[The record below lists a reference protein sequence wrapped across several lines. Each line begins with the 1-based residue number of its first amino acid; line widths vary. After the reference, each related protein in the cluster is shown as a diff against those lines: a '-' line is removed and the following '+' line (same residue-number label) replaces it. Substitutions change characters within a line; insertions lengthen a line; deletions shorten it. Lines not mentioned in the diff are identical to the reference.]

1 MSKVEKFLQ
10 SAFFRTLI
18 SIVVGF
24 AVGAVFLAAVQI
36 NVGAAYGKLFTSI
49 FANAKSLSYSV
60 VYATPLIIL
69 GLSVAFSFRTG
80 VFNIGAEG
88 QFVVG
93 SMAACVVGILVPA
106 PAIVLVPLCVLV
118 SAVAGA
124 VWGMIVGIL
133 KVKWG
138 INEVLSMIMFNWIAF
153 YLSNYIAG
161 LPAIKSDG
169 NAEATKNVQE
179 AAMILLPKSVIS
191 KLGLCNSA
199 NWGIFVAILLSIFCY
214 VVIEKT
220 TLGFSLKA
228 VGSNRD
234 AAEYAGINVN
244 RAVLTALGISGA
256 MGGIAG
262 AMNLLGMGQRI
273 SIFTAQEGYGFQ
285 GIIAALIGNSNPLGV
300 FFGGLFYGA
309 IKYGGSRLNLI
320 GAHSE
325 TTAMV
330 GDNMQTDVLTG
341 IEAGLE
347 TFMTLTGVS
356 QESTPD
362 KYAYAPD
369 HIISSVADLVPVV
382 NRLAGASVVAD

>member
-36 NVGAAYGKLFTSI
+36 DVGAAYGKLFTSI

-106 PAIVLVPLCVLV
+106 PAIVLVPLCVLA

-179 AAMILLPKSVIS
+179 AAMILLPKGVIS
-191 KLGLCNSA
+191 ELGLCNSA

-273 SIFTAQEGYGFQ
+273 SIFTAQESYGFQ

-320 GAHSE
+320 GAPSE
-325 TTAMV
+325 
-330 GDNMQTDVLTG
+330 
-341 IEAGLE
+341 
-347 TFMTLTGVS
+347 
-356 QESTPD
+356 
-362 KYAYAPD
+362 
-369 HIISSVADLVPVV
+369 VV
-382 NRLAGASVVAD
+382 NVIMGTVVFFIAISHIFKFRKRKKEGK

>member
-36 NVGAAYGKLFTSI
+36 DVGAAYGKLFTSI

-106 PAIVLVPLCVLV
+106 PAIVLVPLCVLA

-273 SIFTAQEGYGFQ
+273 SIFTAQESYGFQ

-320 GAHSE
+320 GAPSE
-325 TTAMV
+325 
-330 GDNMQTDVLTG
+330 
-341 IEAGLE
+341 
-347 TFMTLTGVS
+347 
-356 QESTPD
+356 
-362 KYAYAPD
+362 
-369 HIISSVADLVPVV
+369 VV
-382 NRLAGASVVAD
+382 NVIMGTVVFFIAISHIFKFHKHKKEGK

>member
-36 NVGAAYGKLFTSI
+36 DVSAAYGKLFTSI

-106 PAIVLVPLCVLV
+106 PAIVLVPLCVLA

-273 SIFTAQEGYGFQ
+273 SIFTAQESYGFQ

-320 GAHSE
+320 GAPSE
-325 TTAMV
+325 
-330 GDNMQTDVLTG
+330 
-341 IEAGLE
+341 
-347 TFMTLTGVS
+347 
-356 QESTPD
+356 
-362 KYAYAPD
+362 
-369 HIISSVADLVPVV
+369 VV
-382 NRLAGASVVAD
+382 NVIMGTVVFFIAISHIFKFRKHKKEGK

>member
-36 NVGAAYGKLFTSI
+36 DVGAAYGKLFSSI

-106 PAIVLVPLCVLV
+106 PAIVLVPLCVLA

-273 SIFTAQEGYGFQ
+273 SIFTAQESYGFQ

-320 GAHSE
+320 GAPSE
-325 TTAMV
+325 
-330 GDNMQTDVLTG
+330 
-341 IEAGLE
+341 
-347 TFMTLTGVS
+347 
-356 QESTPD
+356 
-362 KYAYAPD
+362 
-369 HIISSVADLVPVV
+369 VV
-382 NRLAGASVVAD
+382 NVIMGTVVFFIAISHIFKFCKHKKEGK

>member
-138 INEVLSMIMFNWIAF
+138 INEVLSMIMFTWIAF
-153 YLSNYIAG
+153 YLSNYLAGHDPAAQERYQQAGPVQQRQLGHFCGHSAFDLLLCGDRKNHAG
-161 LPAIKSDG
+161 LQPEG
-169 NAEATKNVQE
+169 
-179 AAMILLPKSVIS
+179 
-191 KLGLCNSA
+191 C
-199 NWGIFVAILLSIFCY
+199 
-214 VVIEKT
+214 
-220 TLGFSLKA
+220 
-228 VGSNRD
+228 
-234 AAEYAGINVN
+234 
-244 RAVLTALGISGA
+244 
-256 MGGIAG
+256 
-262 AMNLLGMGQRI
+262 GQQPGCR
-273 SIFTAQEGYGFQ
+273 
-285 GIIAALIGNSNPLGV
+285 
-300 FFGGLFYGA
+300 
-309 IKYGGSRLNLI
+309 
-320 GAHSE
+320 
-325 TTAMV
+325 
-330 GDNMQTDVLTG
+330 
-341 IEAGLE
+341 
-347 TFMTLTGVS
+347 
-356 QESTPD
+356 
-362 KYAYAPD
+362 
-369 HIISSVADLVPVV
+369 
-382 NRLAGASVVAD
+382 

>member
-1 MSKVEKFLQ
+1 MSKVEKILQ

-36 NVGAAYGKLFTSI
+36 DVGAAYGKLFTSI

-179 AAMILLPKSVIS
+179 AAMILLPKGVIS

-273 SIFTAQEGYGFQ
+273 SIFTAQESYGFQ

-320 GAHSE
+320 GAPSE
-325 TTAMV
+325 
-330 GDNMQTDVLTG
+330 
-341 IEAGLE
+341 
-347 TFMTLTGVS
+347 
-356 QESTPD
+356 
-362 KYAYAPD
+362 
-369 HIISSVADLVPVV
+369 VV
-382 NRLAGASVVAD
+382 NVIMGTVVFFIAISHIFKFRKRKKEGK

>member
-36 NVGAAYGKLFTSI
+36 DVGAAYGKLFTSI

-106 PAIVLVPLCVLV
+106 PAIVLVPLCVLA

-124 VWGMIVGIL
+124 MWGMIVGIL

-273 SIFTAQEGYGFQ
+273 SIFTAQESYGFQ

-320 GAHSE
+320 GAPSE
-325 TTAMV
+325 
-330 GDNMQTDVLTG
+330 
-341 IEAGLE
+341 
-347 TFMTLTGVS
+347 
-356 QESTPD
+356 
-362 KYAYAPD
+362 
-369 HIISSVADLVPVV
+369 VV
-382 NRLAGASVVAD
+382 NVIMGTVVFFIAISHIFKFRKRKKEGK

>member
-36 NVGAAYGKLFTSI
+36 NVGAAYGKLFSSI

-106 PAIVLVPLCVLV
+106 PAIVLVLLCVLA

-161 LPAIKSDG
+161 LPAIKSEG

-273 SIFTAQEGYGFQ
+273 SIFTAQESYGFQ

-320 GAHSE
+320 GAPSE
-325 TTAMV
+325 
-330 GDNMQTDVLTG
+330 
-341 IEAGLE
+341 
-347 TFMTLTGVS
+347 
-356 QESTPD
+356 
-362 KYAYAPD
+362 
-369 HIISSVADLVPVV
+369 VV
-382 NRLAGASVVAD
+382 NVIMGTVVFFIAISHIFKFRKHKKEGK

>member
-36 NVGAAYGKLFTSI
+36 DVGAAYGKLFTSI

-106 PAIVLVPLCVLV
+106 PAIVLVPLCVLA

-179 AAMILLPKSVIS
+179 AAMILLPKGVIS

-199 NWGIFVAILLSIFCY
+199 NWGIFVASLLSIFCY

-273 SIFTAQEGYGFQ
+273 SIFTAQESYGFQ

-320 GAHSE
+320 GAPSE
-325 TTAMV
+325 
-330 GDNMQTDVLTG
+330 
-341 IEAGLE
+341 
-347 TFMTLTGVS
+347 
-356 QESTPD
+356 
-362 KYAYAPD
+362 
-369 HIISSVADLVPVV
+369 VV
-382 NRLAGASVVAD
+382 NVIMGTVVFFIAISHIFKFRKHKKEGK

>member
-228 VGSNRD
+228 VGNNRD

-320 GAHSE
+320 GAPSE
-325 TTAMV
+325 
-330 GDNMQTDVLTG
+330 
-341 IEAGLE
+341 
-347 TFMTLTGVS
+347 
-356 QESTPD
+356 
-362 KYAYAPD
+362 
-369 HIISSVADLVPVV
+369 VV
-382 NRLAGASVVAD
+382 NVIMGTVVFFIAISHIFKFRKHKKEGK

>member
-36 NVGAAYGKLFTSI
+36 NVGAAYGKLFSSI

-106 PAIVLVPLCVLV
+106 PAIVLVPLCVLA

-179 AAMILLPKSVIS
+179 AAMILLPKSVIG

-273 SIFTAQEGYGFQ
+273 SIFTAQESYGFQ

-320 GAHSE
+320 GAPSE
-325 TTAMV
+325 
-330 GDNMQTDVLTG
+330 
-341 IEAGLE
+341 
-347 TFMTLTGVS
+347 
-356 QESTPD
+356 
-362 KYAYAPD
+362 
-369 HIISSVADLVPVV
+369 VV
-382 NRLAGASVVAD
+382 NVIMGTVVFFIAISHIFKFRKHKKEGK

>member
-36 NVGAAYGKLFTSI
+36 DVGAAYGKLFTSI

-80 VFNIGAEG
+80 VFNIGTEG

-106 PAIVLVPLCVLV
+106 PAIVLVPLCVLA

-273 SIFTAQEGYGFQ
+273 SIFTAQESYGFQ

-320 GAHSE
+320 GAPSE
-325 TTAMV
+325 
-330 GDNMQTDVLTG
+330 
-341 IEAGLE
+341 
-347 TFMTLTGVS
+347 
-356 QESTPD
+356 
-362 KYAYAPD
+362 
-369 HIISSVADLVPVV
+369 VV
-382 NRLAGASVVAD
+382 NVIMGTVVFFIAISHIFKFRKRKKEGK

>member
-36 NVGAAYGKLFTSI
+36 DVGAAYGKLFTSI

-106 PAIVLVPLCVLV
+106 PAIVLVPLCVLA

-273 SIFTAQEGYGFQ
+273 SIFTAQESYGFQ
-285 GIIAALIGNSNPLGV
+285 GIIAALIGN
-300 FFGGLFYGA
+300 LFHYLRA
-309 IKYGGSRLNLI
+309 AL
-320 GAHSE
+320 
-325 TTAMV
+325 
-330 GDNMQTDVLTG
+330 
-341 IEAGLE
+341 EALE
-347 TFMTLTGVS
+347 RG
-356 QESTPD
+356 
-362 KYAYAPD
+362 
-369 HIISSVADLVPVV
+369 
-382 NRLAGASVVAD
+382 

>member
-320 GAHSE
+320 GAPSE
-325 TTAMV
+325 
-330 GDNMQTDVLTG
+330 
-341 IEAGLE
+341 
-347 TFMTLTGVS
+347 
-356 QESTPD
+356 
-362 KYAYAPD
+362 
-369 HIISSVADLVPVV
+369 VV
-382 NRLAGASVVAD
+382 NVIMGTVGFFIAISHIFKFRKHKKEGK

>member
-36 NVGAAYGKLFTSI
+36 DVGAAYGKLFTSI

-153 YLSNYIAG
+153 YLSNYLAG

-179 AAMILLPKSVIS
+179 AAMILLPKGVIS

-273 SIFTAQEGYGFQ
+273 SIFTAQESYGFQ

-320 GAHSE
+320 GAPSE
-325 TTAMV
+325 
-330 GDNMQTDVLTG
+330 
-341 IEAGLE
+341 
-347 TFMTLTGVS
+347 
-356 QESTPD
+356 
-362 KYAYAPD
+362 
-369 HIISSVADLVPVV
+369 VV
-382 NRLAGASVVAD
+382 NVIMGTVVFFIAISHIFKFRKHKKEGK

>member
-1 MSKVEKFLQ
+1 MPKKTKEKKPL
-10 SAFFRTLI
+10 AENRLLHTVL
-18 SIVVGF
+18 SIVIGF
-24 AVGAVFLAAVQI
+24 LVGALFLAIMGISVSQ
-36 NVGAAYGKLFTSI
+36 AYGKLFQSI
-49 FANAKSLSYSV
+49 FSGTKAISYCI
-60 VYATPLIIL
+60 VYAAPYIVA
-69 GLSVAFSFRTG
+69 GLSVAFSFKTG

-93 SMAACVVGILVPA
+93 AMAACVVGILGA
-106 PAIVLVPLCVLV
+106 SLPAILLVPLCFL
-118 SAVAGA
+118 AAALAGA
-124 VWGMIVGIL
+124 LWGAIVGFL
-133 KVKWG
+133 KTKWG

-179 AAMILLPKSVIS
+179 AAMILLPKGVIS

-273 SIFTAQEGYGFQ
+273 SIFTAQESYGFQ

-320 GAHSE
+320 GAPSE
-325 TTAMV
+325 
-330 GDNMQTDVLTG
+330 
-341 IEAGLE
+341 
-347 TFMTLTGVS
+347 
-356 QESTPD
+356 
-362 KYAYAPD
+362 
-369 HIISSVADLVPVV
+369 VV
-382 NRLAGASVVAD
+382 NVIMGTVVFFIAISHIFKFRKRKKEGK

>member
-36 NVGAAYGKLFTSI
+36 DVGAAYGKLFTSI

-106 PAIVLVPLCVLV
+106 PAIVLVPLCVLA

-161 LPAIKSDG
+161 LPAIKSAG

-273 SIFTAQEGYGFQ
+273 SIFTAQESYGFQ

-320 GAHSE
+320 GAPSE
-325 TTAMV
+325 
-330 GDNMQTDVLTG
+330 
-341 IEAGLE
+341 
-347 TFMTLTGVS
+347 
-356 QESTPD
+356 
-362 KYAYAPD
+362 
-369 HIISSVADLVPVV
+369 VV
-382 NRLAGASVVAD
+382 NVIMGTVVFFIAISHIFKFRKHKKEGK

>member
-36 NVGAAYGKLFTSI
+36 DVGAAYGKLFTSI

-273 SIFTAQEGYGFQ
+273 SIFTAQESYGFQ

-320 GAHSE
+320 GAPSE
-325 TTAMV
+325 
-330 GDNMQTDVLTG
+330 
-341 IEAGLE
+341 
-347 TFMTLTGVS
+347 
-356 QESTPD
+356 
-362 KYAYAPD
+362 
-369 HIISSVADLVPVV
+369 VV
-382 NRLAGASVVAD
+382 NVIMGTVVFFIAISHIFKFRKHKKEGK

>member
-1 MSKVEKFLQ
+1 MSKVEKILQ

-36 NVGAAYGKLFTSI
+36 DVGAAYGKLFTSI

-106 PAIVLVPLCVLV
+106 PAIVLVPLCVLA
-118 SAVAGA
+118 SAAAGA

-179 AAMILLPKSVIS
+179 AAMILLPKGVIS

-273 SIFTAQEGYGFQ
+273 SIFTAQESYGFQ

-320 GAHSE
+320 GAPSE
-325 TTAMV
+325 
-330 GDNMQTDVLTG
+330 
-341 IEAGLE
+341 
-347 TFMTLTGVS
+347 
-356 QESTPD
+356 
-362 KYAYAPD
+362 
-369 HIISSVADLVPVV
+369 VV
-382 NRLAGASVVAD
+382 NVIMGTVVFFIAISHIFKFRKRKKEGK

>member
-36 NVGAAYGKLFTSI
+36 NVGAAYGKLFSSI

-106 PAIVLVPLCVLV
+106 PAIVLVPLCMLA

-273 SIFTAQEGYGFQ
+273 SIFTAQESYGFQ

-320 GAHSE
+320 GAPSE
-325 TTAMV
+325 
-330 GDNMQTDVLTG
+330 
-341 IEAGLE
+341 
-347 TFMTLTGVS
+347 
-356 QESTPD
+356 
-362 KYAYAPD
+362 
-369 HIISSVADLVPVV
+369 VV
-382 NRLAGASVVAD
+382 NVIMGTVVFFIAISHIFKFRKRKKEGK

>member
-36 NVGAAYGKLFTSI
+36 DVGAAYGKLFTSI

-106 PAIVLVPLCVLV
+106 PAIVLVPLCVLA

-161 LPAIKSDG
+161 LPAIKSEG

-244 RAVLTALGISGA
+244 RAVLMALGISGA

-273 SIFTAQEGYGFQ
+273 SIFTAQESYGFQ

-320 GAHSE
+320 GAPSE
-325 TTAMV
+325 
-330 GDNMQTDVLTG
+330 
-341 IEAGLE
+341 
-347 TFMTLTGVS
+347 
-356 QESTPD
+356 
-362 KYAYAPD
+362 
-369 HIISSVADLVPVV
+369 VV
-382 NRLAGASVVAD
+382 NVIMGTVVFFIAISHIFKFRKHKKEGK

>member
-36 NVGAAYGKLFTSI
+36 DVGDAYGKLFSSI

-106 PAIVLVPLCVLV
+106 PAIVLVPLCVLA

-161 LPAIKSDG
+161 LPAIKSEG

-273 SIFTAQEGYGFQ
+273 SIFTAQESYGFQ

-320 GAHSE
+320 GAPSE
-325 TTAMV
+325 
-330 GDNMQTDVLTG
+330 
-341 IEAGLE
+341 
-347 TFMTLTGVS
+347 
-356 QESTPD
+356 
-362 KYAYAPD
+362 
-369 HIISSVADLVPVV
+369 VV
-382 NRLAGASVVAD
+382 NVIMGTVVFFIAISHIFKFRKHKKEGK

>member
-36 NVGAAYGKLFTSI
+36 DVGAAYGKLFSSI

-106 PAIVLVPLCVLV
+106 PAIVLVPLCVLA

-161 LPAIKSDG
+161 LPAIKSAG

-273 SIFTAQEGYGFQ
+273 SIFTAQESYGFQ

-320 GAHSE
+320 GAPSE
-325 TTAMV
+325 
-330 GDNMQTDVLTG
+330 
-341 IEAGLE
+341 
-347 TFMTLTGVS
+347 
-356 QESTPD
+356 
-362 KYAYAPD
+362 
-369 HIISSVADLVPVV
+369 VV
-382 NRLAGASVVAD
+382 NVIMGTVVFFIAISHIFKFRKHKKEGK

>member
-36 NVGAAYGKLFTSI
+36 NVGAAYGKLFSSI

-106 PAIVLVPLCVLV
+106 PAIVLVPLCVLA

-161 LPAIKSDG
+161 LPAIKSAG

-273 SIFTAQEGYGFQ
+273 SIFTAQESYGFQ

-320 GAHSE
+320 GAPSE
-325 TTAMV
+325 
-330 GDNMQTDVLTG
+330 
-341 IEAGLE
+341 
-347 TFMTLTGVS
+347 
-356 QESTPD
+356 
-362 KYAYAPD
+362 
-369 HIISSVADLVPVV
+369 VV
-382 NRLAGASVVAD
+382 NVIMGTVVFFIAISHIFKFRKRKKEGK

>member
-36 NVGAAYGKLFTSI
+36 NVGAAYGKLFSSI

-93 SMAACVVGILVPA
+93 SMAACIVGILVPA
-106 PAIVLVPLCVLV
+106 PAIVLVPLCVLA

-273 SIFTAQEGYGFQ
+273 SIFTAQESYGFQ

-320 GAHSE
+320 GAPSE
-325 TTAMV
+325 
-330 GDNMQTDVLTG
+330 
-341 IEAGLE
+341 
-347 TFMTLTGVS
+347 
-356 QESTPD
+356 
-362 KYAYAPD
+362 
-369 HIISSVADLVPVV
+369 VV
-382 NRLAGASVVAD
+382 NVIMGTVVFFIAISHIFKFRKHKKEGK

>member
-244 RAVLTALGISGA
+244 RAVPTALGISGA

-320 GAHSE
+320 GAPS
-325 TTAMV
+325 A
-330 GDNMQTDVLTG
+330 
-341 IEAGLE
+341 
-347 TFMTLTGVS
+347 
-356 QESTPD
+356 
-362 KYAYAPD
+362 
-369 HIISSVADLVPVV
+369 VV
-382 NRLAGASVVAD
+382 NVIMGTVVFFIAISHIFKFRKHKKEGK

>member
-161 LPAIKSDG
+161 LPAIKSEG

-273 SIFTAQEGYGFQ
+273 SIFTAQESYGFQ

-320 GAHSE
+320 GAPSE
-325 TTAMV
+325 
-330 GDNMQTDVLTG
+330 
-341 IEAGLE
+341 
-347 TFMTLTGVS
+347 
-356 QESTPD
+356 
-362 KYAYAPD
+362 
-369 HIISSVADLVPVV
+369 VV
-382 NRLAGASVVAD
+382 NVIMGTVVFFIAISHIFKFRKHKKEGK

>member
-36 NVGAAYGKLFTSI
+36 DVGAAYGKLFSSI

-106 PAIVLVPLCVLV
+106 PAIVLVPLCVLA

-273 SIFTAQEGYGFQ
+273 SIFTAQESYGFQ

-320 GAHSE
+320 GAPSE
-325 TTAMV
+325 
-330 GDNMQTDVLTG
+330 
-341 IEAGLE
+341 
-347 TFMTLTGVS
+347 
-356 QESTPD
+356 
-362 KYAYAPD
+362 
-369 HIISSVADLVPVV
+369 VV
-382 NRLAGASVVAD
+382 NVIMGTVVFFIAISHIFKFHKHKKEGK

>member
-36 NVGAAYGKLFTSI
+36 DVGAAYGKLFTSI

-106 PAIVLVPLCVLV
+106 PAIVLVPLCVLA

-161 LPAIKSDG
+161 LPAIKSVG

-244 RAVLTALGISGA
+244 RAVLMALGISGA

-273 SIFTAQEGYGFQ
+273 SIFTAQESYGFQ

-320 GAHSE
+320 GAPSE
-325 TTAMV
+325 
-330 GDNMQTDVLTG
+330 
-341 IEAGLE
+341 
-347 TFMTLTGVS
+347 
-356 QESTPD
+356 
-362 KYAYAPD
+362 
-369 HIISSVADLVPVV
+369 VV
-382 NRLAGASVVAD
+382 NVIMGTVVFFIAISHIFKFRKHKKEGK

>member
-36 NVGAAYGKLFTSI
+36 DVGAAYGKLFTSI

-106 PAIVLVPLCVLV
+106 PAIVLVPLCVLA

-273 SIFTAQEGYGFQ
+273 SIFTAQESYGFQ

-320 GAHSE
+320 GAPSE
-325 TTAMV
+325 
-330 GDNMQTDVLTG
+330 
-341 IEAGLE
+341 
-347 TFMTLTGVS
+347 
-356 QESTPD
+356 
-362 KYAYAPD
+362 
-369 HIISSVADLVPVV
+369 VV
-382 NRLAGASVVAD
+382 NVIMGTVVFFIAISHIFKFRKRKKEGK

>member
-36 NVGAAYGKLFTSI
+36 DVGAAYGKLFTSI

-106 PAIVLVPLCVLV
+106 PAIVLVPLCVLA

-161 LPAIKSDG
+161 LPAIKSEG

-273 SIFTAQEGYGFQ
+273 SIFTAQESYGFQ

-320 GAHSE
+320 GAPSE
-325 TTAMV
+325 
-330 GDNMQTDVLTG
+330 
-341 IEAGLE
+341 
-347 TFMTLTGVS
+347 
-356 QESTPD
+356 
-362 KYAYAPD
+362 
-369 HIISSVADLVPVV
+369 VV
-382 NRLAGASVVAD
+382 NVIMGTVVFFIAISHIFKFRKHKKEGK

>member
-228 VGSNRD
+228 MGSNRD

-320 GAHSE
+320 GAPSE
-325 TTAMV
+325 
-330 GDNMQTDVLTG
+330 
-341 IEAGLE
+341 
-347 TFMTLTGVS
+347 
-356 QESTPD
+356 
-362 KYAYAPD
+362 
-369 HIISSVADLVPVV
+369 VV
-382 NRLAGASVVAD
+382 NVIMGTVVFFIAISHIFKFRKHKKEGK

>member
-36 NVGAAYGKLFTSI
+36 DVGAAYGKLFTSI

-273 SIFTAQEGYGFQ
+273 SIFTAQESYGFQ

-300 FFGGLFYGA
+300 FFGGVFYGA

-320 GAHSE
+320 GAPSE
-325 TTAMV
+325 
-330 GDNMQTDVLTG
+330 
-341 IEAGLE
+341 
-347 TFMTLTGVS
+347 
-356 QESTPD
+356 
-362 KYAYAPD
+362 
-369 HIISSVADLVPVV
+369 VV
-382 NRLAGASVVAD
+382 NVIMGTVVFFIAISHIFKFRKHKKEGK

>member
-199 NWGIFVAILLSIFCY
+199 NWGIFVDILLSIFCY

-320 GAHSE
+320 GAPSE
-325 TTAMV
+325 
-330 GDNMQTDVLTG
+330 
-341 IEAGLE
+341 
-347 TFMTLTGVS
+347 
-356 QESTPD
+356 
-362 KYAYAPD
+362 
-369 HIISSVADLVPVV
+369 VV
-382 NRLAGASVVAD
+382 NVIMGTVVFFIAISHIFKFRKHKKEGK